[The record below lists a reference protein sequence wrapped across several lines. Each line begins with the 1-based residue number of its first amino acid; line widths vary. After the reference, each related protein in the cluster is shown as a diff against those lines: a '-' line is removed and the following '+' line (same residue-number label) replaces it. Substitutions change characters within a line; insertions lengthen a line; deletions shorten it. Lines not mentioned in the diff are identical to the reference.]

1 MSVPSPR
8 ASEDEAEHTAA
19 PRLCLTL
26 PKAQVNL
33 GLAGYGELA
42 LYAGNFNQKLLFSSW
57 LRQAKSHLTPP
68 NHKFKQ
74 PA

>member
-1 MSVPSPR
+1 MSVASPR
-8 ASEDEAEHTAA
+8 PSEDEAEHPAA

-42 LYAGNFNQKLLFSSW
+42 LYAEEI
-57 LRQAKSHLTPP
+57 
-68 NHKFKQ
+68 
-74 PA
+74 